1 MAGFITFTAFI
12 TSLYFFLV
20 IADHLTENTF
30 GKSNLQ
36 KPTIKSGKKLIERK
50 HSKEFIMLWQKGNYY
65 ELVVVPILAVTVV
78 ILNSSQIIYTI
89 KHQCKRK
96 WQSSRIFI
104 LNVAIADLLVPISI
118 VAYKTFANTISQFM
132 LTMSL
137 QASVSF
143 LLGLT
148 MDRLYAVKIPMKYRV
163 IKAKHVFWFC
173 IFLWVIC
180 FAVATISSLILVYA
194 KSMFRDLNETFL
206 PSIIY
211 FGIVIIAATY
221 IFILHKLYKN
231 IGKTKNNG
239 KGIRKTCLNEV
250 YKKREKKLAMY
261 SIFVCLSFILS
272 WLPYALAK
280 TFLYHGVLQLNNHVE
295 ILKVL
300 FSFLLLN
307 GIIDP
312 LLFKLYIYN
321 NRVNNV
327 NQIKEKTVFKIKEAM
342 NEQVLK

>member
-1 MAGFITFTAFI
+1 
-12 TSLYFFLV
+12 
-20 IADHLTENTF
+20 
-30 GKSNLQ
+30 
-36 KPTIKSGKKLIERK
+36 
-50 HSKEFIMLWQKGNYY
+50 MLWQKENYY
-65 ELVVVPILAVTVV
+65 ELIVVPILAVTAV

-89 KHQCKRK
+89 KHQYKKK

-104 LNVAIADLLVPISI
+104 FNVAIADLLVPISI
-118 VAYKTFANTISQFM
+118 VVYKTFANTMSHFM
-132 LTMSL
+132 LTISL
-137 QASVSF
+137 QASISF

-148 MDRLYAVKIPMKYRV
+148 MDRLYAVKIPMKYRM
-163 IKAKHVFWFC
+163 IKTKYVFWFC

-180 FAVATISSLILVYA
+180 FVIAIISSLLLVYA
-194 KSMFRDLNETFL
+194 TSMFRDFNETFL

-211 FGIVIIAATY
+211 FGIVIIAATH

-231 IGKTKNNG
+231 IGKTENG
-239 KGIRKTCLNEV
+239 KGIRTTCLNEV
-250 YKKREKKLAMY
+250 YKKREKKLVMY
-261 SIFVCLSFILS
+261 SIFVCLSFALS

-280 TFLYHGVLQLNNHVE
+280 TLLYHGVLQLNKNLA

-321 NRVNNV
+321 NGVNNG
-327 NQIKEKTVFKIKEAM
+327 NQIKEKTVLKIKEAM
-342 NEQVLK
+342 NEHVLK

>member
-1 MAGFITFTAFI
+1 
-12 TSLYFFLV
+12 
-20 IADHLTENTF
+20 
-30 GKSNLQ
+30 
-36 KPTIKSGKKLIERK
+36 
-50 HSKEFIMLWQKGNYY
+50 MLWQKENYY
-65 ELVVVPILAVTVV
+65 ELIVVPILAVTAV

-89 KHQCKRK
+89 KHQYKKK

-104 LNVAIADLLVPISI
+104 FNVAIADLLVPISI
-118 VAYKTFANTISQFM
+118 VVYKTFANSISHFM
-132 LTMSL
+132 LTISL
-137 QASVSF
+137 QASISF

-148 MDRLYAVKIPMKYRV
+148 MDRLYVVKIPMKYRM
-163 IKAKHVFWFC
+163 IKTKYVFWFC

-180 FAVATISSLILVYA
+180 FVIAIISSLLLVYA
-194 KSMFRDLNETFL
+194 TSMFRDFNETFL

-211 FGIVIIAATY
+211 FGIVIIAATH

-231 IGKTKNNG
+231 IGKTENG
-239 KGIRKTCLNEV
+239 KGIRTTCLNEV
-250 YKKREKKLAMY
+250 YKKREKKLVMY
-261 SIFVCLSFILS
+261 SIFVCLSFALS

-280 TFLYHGVLQLNNHVE
+280 TLLYHGVLQLNKNLA

-321 NRVNNV
+321 NGVNNV
-327 NQIKEKTVFKIKEAM
+327 NQIKEKTV
-342 NEQVLK
+342 L

>member
-1 MAGFITFTAFI
+1 
-12 TSLYFFLV
+12 
-20 IADHLTENTF
+20 
-30 GKSNLQ
+30 
-36 KPTIKSGKKLIERK
+36 
-50 HSKEFIMLWQKGNYY
+50 MLWQKENYY
-65 ELVVVPILAVTVV
+65 ELIVVPILAVTAV

-89 KHQCKRK
+89 KHQYKKK

-104 LNVAIADLLVPISI
+104 FNVAIADLLVPISI
-118 VAYKTFANTISQFM
+118 VVYKTFANTISHFM
-132 LTMSL
+132 LTISL
-137 QASVSF
+137 QASISF

-148 MDRLYAVKIPMKYRV
+148 MDRLYAVKIPMKYRM
-163 IKAKHVFWFC
+163 IKTKYVFWFC

-180 FAVATISSLILVYA
+180 FVIAIISSLLLVYA
-194 KSMFRDLNETFL
+194 TSMFRDFNETFL

-211 FGIVIIAATY
+211 FGIVIIAATH

-231 IGKTKNNG
+231 IGKTENG
-239 KGIRKTCLNEV
+239 KGIRTTCLNEV
-250 YKKREKKLAMY
+250 YKKREKKLVMY
-261 SIFVCLSFILS
+261 SIFVCLSFALS

-280 TFLYHGVLQLNNHVE
+280 TLLYHGVLQLNKNLA

-321 NRVNNV
+321 NGVNNG
-327 NQIKEKTVFKIKEAM
+327 NQIKEKTVLKIKEAM
-342 NEQVLK
+342 NEHVLK

>member
-1 MAGFITFTAFI
+1 
-12 TSLYFFLV
+12 
-20 IADHLTENTF
+20 
-30 GKSNLQ
+30 
-36 KPTIKSGKKLIERK
+36 
-50 HSKEFIMLWQKGNYY
+50 MLWQKENYY
-65 ELVVVPILAVTVV
+65 ELIVVPILAVTAV

-89 KHQCKRK
+89 KHQYKKK

-104 LNVAIADLLVPISI
+104 FNVAIADLLVPISI
-118 VAYKTFANTISQFM
+118 VVYKTFANTISHFM
-132 LTMSL
+132 LTISL
-137 QASVSF
+137 QASISF

-148 MDRLYAVKIPMKYRV
+148 MDRLYAVKIPMKYRM
-163 IKAKHVFWFC
+163 IKTKYVFWFC

-180 FAVATISSLILVYA
+180 FVIAIISSLLLVYA
-194 KSMFRDLNETFL
+194 TSMFRDFNETFL

-211 FGIVIIAATY
+211 FGIVIIAATH

-231 IGKTKNNG
+231 IGKTENG
-239 KGIRKTCLNEV
+239 KGIRTTCLNEV
-250 YKKREKKLAMY
+250 YKKREKKLVMY
-261 SIFVCLSFILS
+261 SIFVCLSFALS

-280 TFLYHGVLQLNNHVE
+280 TLLYHGVLQLNKNLA

-321 NRVNNV
+321 NGVNNV
-327 NQIKEKTVFKIKEAM
+327 NQIKEKTV
-342 NEQVLK
+342 L

>member
-1 MAGFITFTAFI
+1 
-12 TSLYFFLV
+12 
-20 IADHLTENTF
+20 
-30 GKSNLQ
+30 
-36 KPTIKSGKKLIERK
+36 
-50 HSKEFIMLWQKGNYY
+50 MLWQKENYY
-65 ELVVVPILAVTVV
+65 ELIVVPILAVTAV

-89 KHQCKRK
+89 KHQYKKK

-104 LNVAIADLLVPISI
+104 FNVAIADLLVPISI
-118 VAYKTFANTISQFM
+118 VVYKTFANTMSHFM
-132 LTMSL
+132 LTISL
-137 QASVSF
+137 QASISF

-148 MDRLYAVKIPMKYRV
+148 MDRLYAVKIPMKYRM
-163 IKAKHVFWFC
+163 IKTKYVFWFC

-180 FAVATISSLILVYA
+180 FVIAIISSLLLVYET
-194 KSMFRDLNETFL
+194 SMFRDFNETFL

-211 FGIVIIAATY
+211 FGIVIIAATH

-231 IGKTKNNG
+231 IGKTENG
-239 KGIRKTCLNEV
+239 KGIRTTCLNEV
-250 YKKREKKLAMY
+250 YKKREKKLVMY
-261 SIFVCLSFILS
+261 SIFVCLSFALS

-280 TFLYHGVLQLNNHVE
+280 TLLYHGVLQLNKNLA

-321 NRVNNV
+321 NGVNNV
-327 NQIKEKTVFKIKEAM
+327 NQIKEKTVLKIKEAM
-342 NEQVLK
+342 NEHVLK